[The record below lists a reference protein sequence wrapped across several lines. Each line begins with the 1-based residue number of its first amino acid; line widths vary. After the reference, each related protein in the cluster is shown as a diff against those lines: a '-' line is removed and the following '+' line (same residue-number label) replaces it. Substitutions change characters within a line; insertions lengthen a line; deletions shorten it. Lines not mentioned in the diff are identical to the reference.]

1 MIKID
6 VTKTTT
12 ICGALGVDADR
23 VVVLCEKAQEIAK
36 GKGTEVMIK
45 LGALFNTECTNVQEQ
60 AVVIFLLGWEMG
72 YEAGFTEHM
81 KAIAS
86 IAIRK
91 INKPKAG
98 STQQVTP
105 QGEA

>member
-23 VVVLCEKAQEIAK
+23 VVVLCEKAQEIA
-36 GKGTEVMIK
+36 
-45 LGALFNTECTNVQEQ
+45 
-60 AVVIFLLGWEMG
+60 
-72 YEAGFTEHM
+72 
-81 KAIAS
+81 IAS